1 MTTFRNTVRTLE
13 TYTGNAA
20 RTILAGAVFVSFKN
34 THASISATI
43 TIDGITYT
51 LAFGEGLT
59 FPKVNDAYT
68 VFTYNANNGQL
79 EVLAIF

>member
-1 MTTFRNTVRTLE
+1 MTTFRNTVKKLE
-13 TYTGNAA
+13 TYTGSAV
-20 RTILAGAVFVSFKN
+20 RTIIAGAVFVSFKN

-43 TIDGITYT
+43 IIDGITYS

-68 VFTYNANNGQL
+68 VFTYNANSGQL
-79 EVLAIF
+79 EILAIF